1 MIKLPQTHAKTRM
14 QRQSKKRQCDEWL
27 MCCHF
32 CCVTPF
38 LLYHLRLSSPINLQ
52 ELHQV
57 GATTYCG
64 VLFGLDVCWAHAM
77 ISACVQL
84 KLRVVQVIFGLNARS
99 DVPKPMFTF
108 VRMIYG
114 WAQLATWA
122 ARARGEDFGCLSKQ
136 SLQIIKYGRAIVF
149 SNRGVLVL
157 FWVSC
162 CFFSHI
168 VRGAC
173 FTVHHPV
180 SALSSSARGY
190 IHSLALT
197 PSVAGGWF
205 RLLHCGSLRFACL
218 QASPEGMGQSLTY
231 SRTHDNFQSPCY
243 FTSLIAQMLHCY
255 TRPLSFLFLPLLPPL
270 AVSTKASHLYSH
282 RMLRQPVV
290 SEWWGVAE
298 LHCCFSCDAR
308 RRHAI
313 HSFSSMSI
321 TMHTQM

>member
-1 MIKLPQTHAKTRM
+1 MIKFPQTHAKTRM

-162 CFFSHI
+162 CFFFAHCAGCLLYRAPSGL
-168 VRGAC
+168 R
-173 FTVHHPV
+173 P
-180 SALSSSARGY
+180 LLLRPWL
-190 IHSLALT
+190 HSLT
-197 PSVAGGWF
+197 
-205 RLLHCGSLRFACL
+205 
-218 QASPEGMGQSLTY
+218 
-231 SRTHDNFQSPCY
+231 RT
-243 FTSLIAQMLHCY
+243 
-255 TRPLSFLFLPLLPPL
+255 
-270 AVSTKASHLYSH
+270 
-282 RMLRQPVV
+282 
-290 SEWWGVAE
+290 
-298 LHCCFSCDAR
+298 
-308 RRHAI
+308 
-313 HSFSSMSI
+313 HSFSRRWLVSLAPLRFPSI
-321 TMHTQM
+321 RLSPGIS